1 MNIIDEMIY
10 DFGINMPRILVSGK
24 TAIIDNIKKVVLISE
39 NNIIVDNGKRYTSVI
54 GSDLVINQL
63 GEERMQITGN
73 INMVEFYEGKK

>member
-54 GSDLVINQL
+54 GSELVIHQL